1 MNQGNPKELTREELY
16 EKVWAQPATK
26 VAAELGISDVALS
39 KRCKKLHVPK
49 PSPGYWAKVDA
60 GQKPPKKP
68 LPPKPLSPNEIF
80 LQETEKSLPK
90 TLPVPDTTDRLHP
103 LAAELLRTL
112 KAAKLSHDRRVWSGE
127 LMSQQVKVGKGSI
140 ERAAKCFHVI
150 VTQVEAAGIPFRKAR
165 SHYDSGFFIRGHDR
179 LYFKIE
185 EELIDSPEAIRR
197 RSWHSTMA
205 SQVPSGKF
213 TFSIYGDRYSSK
225 DIKEWKDDGKR
236 SLGILLA
243 EIVGEIR
250 EYFVAAI
257 KRREQEAIEREKQRI
272 ESERRWKE
280 YQEKEA
286 IRLAEERKQKHA
298 AALEATAHVRS
309 EDFIKAAEW
318 WRLHWVAMEFI
329 EACERRW
336 RGSQEGN
343 LTLEQ
348 VAWLEWAQE
357 NAKGMSPFESGYP
370 DAAKDGPF
378 DPGVVPFAGPYPE
391 KRDFPRPPTMPKIP
405 PPVIQQSHYP
415 SENVPQP
422 KQQFPFWLKYQG
434 RK

>member
-1 MNQGNPKELTREELY
+1 MNQGNSTELTREELY
-16 EKVWAQPATK
+16 DKVWSQPTTK

-39 KRCKKLHVPK
+39 KRCKKLQVPK
-49 PSPGYWAKVDA
+49 PPPGYWAKVEA
-60 GQKPPKKP
+60 GQKPPKIP
-68 LPPKPLSPNEIF
+68 LPPKLLSPSEI
-80 LQETEKSLPK
+80 LVQTAEKPLPK
-90 TLPVPDTTDRLHP
+90 TLAVPDTTEQLHP
-103 LAAELLRTL
+103 LATELLQTL
-112 KAAKLSHDRRVWSGE
+112 KTAKPSYDKRIWSQGLTLPE
-127 LMSQQVKVGKGSI
+127 VKVGKGSI
-140 ERAAKCFHVI
+140 EQAAKCFHVI
-150 VTQVEAAGIPFRKAR
+150 VTQVEAVGIPFRKAQGY
-165 SHYDSGFFIRGHDR
+165 HNPGFFKKGNDR

-197 RSWHSTMA
+197 RSWHSTAA

-213 TFSIYGDRYSSK
+213 TFSIYRDRYSSK
-225 DIKEWKDDGKR
+225 DVKQWKDDGKS
-236 SLGILLA
+236 SLGTVLA

-250 EYFVAAI
+250 GCFVAAI

-272 ESERRWKE
+272 ESTRHWKE
-280 YQEKEA
+280 YQEREA

-318 WRLHWVAMEFI
+318 WRLHRVAMEFI
-329 EACERRW
+329 EACEQRW

-343 LTLEQ
+343 LTPEQ

-370 DAAKDGPF
+370 DAVKDGPF
-378 DPGVVPFAGPYPE
+378 DSVAVPFGGPYPE

-405 PPVIQQSHYP
+405 APVIQQSHYP
-415 SENVPQP
+415 SENIPQP